1 MTLIEDAKSGI
12 TEGTIASLAALEG
25 LAPEKLAKLIAT
37 GKVVAPCNE
46 RNAKRERK
54 LSCIGES
61 TSIKVNANVGTS
73 RGTSSLEGEVE
84 KAQMAESCGAHTVMD
99 LSTGGDLRAVR
110 RRIVEG
116 VNIPVGTVPIYEPF
130 TAKPPAEVDEDEFF
144 SSIERHIEDGV
155 DFLTIHAGIT
165 KESLEHINRSER
177 ILGIV
182 SRGGSL
188 TACWIAETGEENP
201 YYANF
206 DYVLDMCKEDDI
218 TISLGDALR
227 PGCIADASDRGK
239 FSEFIMLGEL
249 VKRAR
254 AGGVQ
259 VLVEGPG
266 HVPIDEIELSVRGMK
281 HLCDG
286 APLYLLGPVTT
297 DIAPGYDHI
306 TSAIG
311 ASVAGMH
318 GADFICMCTP
328 AEHLA
333 LPSIEDIK
341 EGTIVTR
348 IATHTANIVR
358 LKERASAWD
367 DEMARARAELD
378 WTKQFKLAIDS
389 ERAVD
394 IHSRSMGTDACSM
407 CGELCAIK
415 AWKKYEDEQKDGESG
430 Y

>member
-1 MTLIEDAKSGI
+1 MTLIEDAKA
-12 TEGTIASLAALEG
+12 GTVQERVASLANAEG
-25 LAPEKLAKLIAT
+25 LSSERLARLIAR
-37 GKVVAPCNE
+37 GRVVVPCSE
-46 RNAKRERK
+46 KNAERERR
-54 LSCIGES
+54 LACIGES
-61 TSIKVNANVGTS
+61 VSIKVNANVGTS
-73 RGTSSLEGEVE
+73 KDASSIEEEVE
-84 KAQMAESCGAHTVMD
+84 KARVAERYGAHTVMD

-110 RRIVEG
+110 RRIVDE
-116 VNIPVGTVPIYEPF
+116 VSIPVGAVPIYEPF
-130 TAKPPAEVDEDEFF
+130 SQKPPAEVDADEFLGA
-144 SSIERHIEDGV
+144 IERYIDDGL

-165 KESLEHINRSER
+165 KESLEHIERSER

-188 TACWIAETGEENP
+188 TACWIGETGEENP

-239 FSEFIMLGEL
+239 FSEFIVLGEL

-254 AGGVQ
+254 ERDVQ
-259 VLVEGPG
+259 VMVEGPG
-266 HVPIDEIELSVRGMK
+266 HVPIDEIELSVVGMK

-311 ASVAGMH
+311 AAVAGMY
-318 GADFICMCTP
+318 GADFICMCTR

-348 IATHTANIVR
+348 IAAHIANITR
-358 LKERASAWD
+358 LGQRVSAWD
-367 DEMARARAELD
+367 DEMARARAELN
-378 WTKQFKLAIDS
+378 WAKQFELAIDP

-394 IHSRSMGTDACSM
+394 IHSRSMGTDVCSM

-415 AWKKYEDEQKDGESG
+415 AWKKYEHEQKRRM
-430 Y
+430 